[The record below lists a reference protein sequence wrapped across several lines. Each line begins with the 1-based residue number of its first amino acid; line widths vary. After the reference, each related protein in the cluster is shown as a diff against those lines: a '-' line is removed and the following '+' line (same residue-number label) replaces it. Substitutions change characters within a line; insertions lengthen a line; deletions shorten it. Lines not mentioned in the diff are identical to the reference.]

1 MLVRGRGAG
10 PPPTAPLV
18 PLFSGHWLL
27 LGVCVGGRE
36 GVAGALNGVLG
47 IPRWLSRH
55 SSALQWLTLL
65 SGDSKELEFMSLPHT
80 PCSEL
85 GEWLIC
91 LSAA

>member
-1 MLVRGRGAG
+1 MLGH
-10 PPPTAPLV
+10 
-18 PLFSGHWLL
+18 PLFPWCLSVLKAL
-27 LGVCVGGRE
+27 VALRSVCGGSE
-36 GVAGALNGVLG
+36 GVAGALNGMLG
-47 IPRWLSRH
+47 TPRPLSRH
-55 SSALQWLTLL
+55 SSSLQWLTLL